1 VDGTGAVSAAQ
12 GLTVSAGGA
21 TVGGSS
27 LVVSTTADTTSGT
40 SGAIYTLGGL
50 GVSKKVFVGTGLT
63 VSSGGATISS
73 GALVLSDGTPSTSKT
88 SGALLVSGGVGVG
101 GSVYVGVTMSAQN
114 VLGANAYQTTS
125 DRRYKTDIAQLQSAL
140 NKVKQL
146 RGVKY
151 SWRRDEFP
159 HKGFSPGLQSGFIA
173 QEVEE
178 VIPDAVDTA
187 PDGYKTLRSS
197 YITPYLVEAVKSLE
211 AQLADQAARYA
222 ADMERLEKRLKLAE
236 RRAERQSERHEV
248 VLLEQVAHLAT
259 EAVSRRLAATSP
271 ADSAR
276 HHYHNGSSAAAI
288 YGRSASP
295 VTRAARAKRKRADW
309 WVAML
314 VVALVVVDLCFQW
327 RLSGRVGAAEQWV
340 AHEKGESKRKRRQPH
355 EGMAAR

>member
-1 VDGTGAVSAAQ
+1 
-12 GLTVSAGGA
+12 
-21 TVGGSS
+21 
-27 LVVSTTADTTSGT
+27 
-40 SGAIYTLGGL
+40 
-50 GVSKKVFVGTGLT
+50 
-63 VSSGGATISS
+63 
-73 GALVLSDGTPSTSKT
+73 LVLSDGTPSTSKT

-101 GSVYVGVTMSAQN
+101 GSVYVGVTLSAQN

-125 DRRYKTDIAQLQSAL
+125 DRRYKTDIAQLQFAL

-222 ADMERLEKRLKLAE
+222 ADMERLEKRLELAE
-236 RRAERQSERHEV
+236 RRAERQAERHEV
-248 VLLEQVAHLAT
+248 VLLEQVTHLAT

-276 HHYHNGSSAAAI
+276 HHYAYHNNGSSTAAI

-295 VTRAARAKRKRADW
+295 VTRAARAARAKRKRADW

-314 VVALVVVDLCFQW
+314 VAALVVVDLCFQW
-327 RLSGRVGAAEQWV
+327 RLSGRVAAAEQWV
-340 AHEKGESKRKRRQPH
+340 AQEKGESKRKRRQPR
-355 EGMAAR
+355 ERMAAR